1 MPVNRRT
8 FLSLSTAA
16 VAAFALDPDLLLW
29 RPGAKTIFIPPP
41 SRVRYYSS
49 VPGKFGR
56 IARGPR
62 LTGRE
67 YNQIVGIQTV
77 WLDDTE
83 TGITTVTFPVVELR
97 DDIAPKRRSTAM
109 RITVPVSQARVTS
122 IGGL

>member
-1 MPVNRRT
+1 MPVTRRS
-8 FLSLSTAA
+8 FIGLSAA
-16 VAAFALDPDLLLW
+16 ALAAFTLDPDRLLW

-49 VPGKFGR
+49 VPGKFGQ
-56 IARGPR
+56 IARGR
-62 LTGRE
+62 SLTGRE
-67 YNQIVGIQTV
+67 YNQIVGIHTV

-83 TGITTVTFPVVELR
+83 TGITTVTFPVVELC

-109 RITVPVSQARVTS
+109 RITVPVSQVRVIS